1 MKHICDTTDGKS
13 WFRLETE
20 LEALEESDLM
30 QHAVE
35 RYFREEKEKAAARFA
50 PASSR
55 FIEQEIGLKAHL
67 QRTMPLFLTLRDGN
81 GAALVTAMLPPE
93 GRDDP
98 SFRPI
103 IVGRGNS
110 DPYAE
115 HGTAIDVLG
124 THFGIALGRQRCYP
138 YRRG

>member
-1 MKHICDTTDGKS
+1 MKHICDAADGKS

-20 LEALEESDLM
+20 LEAAQESDLM

-35 RYFREEKEKAAARFA
+35 RYFREEKDKAAARFA
-50 PASSR
+50 PASPR

-67 QRTMPLFLTLRDGN
+67 QRTMPLFLTLRDGE

-103 IVGRGNS
+103 IVGHGNA
-110 DPYAE
+110 DPYPE
-115 HGTAIDVLG
+115 NGPAIDALG
-124 THFGIALGRQRCYP
+124 THFGIALTRQRCYP

>member
-20 LEALEESDLM
+20 LEAAQESDLM

-67 QRTMPLFLTLRDGN
+67 QRTMPLFLTLRDSDGT
-81 GAALVTAMLPPE
+81 ALVTAMLPPE
-93 GRDDP
+93 GRDD
-98 SFRPI
+98 SAFRPI

-110 DPYAE
+110 DPYPE
-115 HGTAIDVLG
+115 HGHAIDALAA
-124 THFGIALGRQRCYP
+124 HFSLSLNRQRCYP
-138 YRRG
+138 YRRA

>member
-1 MKHICDTTDGKS
+1 MKHICDTADGKS

-20 LEALEESDLM
+20 LEATQESDLM

-67 QRTMPLFLTLRDGN
+67 QRTMPFFMTLRDSEGN
-81 GAALVTAMLPPE
+81 ALVTAMLPPE

-98 SFRPI
+98 TFRPI

-110 DPYAE
+110 DPYPE
-115 HGTAIDVLG
+115 HGRAIESLAA
-124 THFGIALGRQRCYP
+124 HFGLSLSRQRCYP
-138 YRRG
+138 YRRA